1 MFEAYAPTEIAT
13 RLEKSIDVSSLVAHG
28 HAAKVYVGSKAGYLL
43 ALNGIREGKRGYDLS
58 MCRSFEKKAINELCC
73 IERHD
78 ILLCL
83 TDSQLAAHGLS
94 HPFALKALISDVRPI
109 SAFCAGVSE

>member
-1 MFEAYAPTEIAT
+1 M
-13 RLEKSIDVSSLVAHG
+13 IDM
-28 HAAKVYVGSKAGYLL
+28 YM
-43 ALNGIREGKRGYDLS
+43 IIGKRGYDLS
-58 MCRSFEKKAINELCC
+58 MCRSFEKKAVNELRC

-94 HPFALKALISDVRPI
+94 DPFALKALISDVRPI
-109 SAFCAGVSE
+109 SAFCATVSEVYFLFYYDHALEIVNRSFKKIYKLVYLLNSEEKINLTECY